1 LGNAL
6 LLRHSHAPDAR
17 TFLAYSRGVGEIRF
31 GDQTVRVTSAVL
43 DLYHLYSARPGWD
56 LEVALDGPIP
66 QLVLTGT
73 GARPAL
79 PGPSPLDV
87 AYLDRPG
94 VVTLDGRPGALMPA
108 RSELEIVELGQGKVR
123 ITGTLHTLWT
133 ALGEAATREYAIAV
147 DLEAALV
154 T

>member
-1 LGNAL
+1 M
-6 LLRHSHAPDAR
+6 
-17 TFLAYSRGVGEIRF
+17 GEIRF
-31 GDQTVRVTSAVL
+31 GDHVVRVTSATL

-56 LEVALDGPIP
+56 LEVALDGAVTE
-66 QLVLTGT
+66 LVLTGT

-79 PGPSPLDV
+79 PGPSPLEV

-94 VVTLDGRPGALMPA
+94 VVMVEGVRGAIVPV
-108 RSELEIVELGQGKVR
+108 RSELEILELGQGKVR
-123 ITGTLHTLWT
+123 ITGTLHTRWT
-133 ALGEAATREYAIAV
+133 ATGDTAVIRDYPIEV

>member
-1 LGNAL
+1 
-6 LLRHSHAPDAR
+6 
-17 TFLAYSRGVGEIRF
+17 VGEIRF
-31 GDQTVRVTSAVL
+31 GDQLVRVTSAVL

-56 LEVALDGPIP
+56 LAVSLDGAVPE
-66 QLVLTGT
+66 LVLTGT

-79 PGPSPLDV
+79 PGPSPLEV

-94 VVTLDGRPGALMPA
+94 VVTVEGKRGAIVPV
-108 RSELEIVELGQGKVR
+108 RSELEIVEMGQGKVR
-123 ITGTLHTLWT
+123 IRGTLHTQWT
-133 ALGEAATREYAIAV
+133 AIGEDARRAYPIAV

>member
-1 LGNAL
+1 
-6 LLRHSHAPDAR
+6 
-17 TFLAYSRGVGEIRF
+17 VGEIRF
-31 GDQTVRVTSAVL
+31 GEQLVRVTSAVL

-56 LEVALDGPIP
+56 LAVSLDGAVPE
-66 QLVLTGT
+66 LVLTGT

-79 PGPSPLDV
+79 PGPSPLEV

-94 VVTLDGRPGALMPA
+94 VVMVEGKRGAIVPV
-108 RSELEIVELGQGKVR
+108 RSELEIVEMGQGKVR
-123 ITGTLHTLWT
+123 IRGTLHTQWT
-133 ALGEAATREYAIAV
+133 AIGEEAGRAYPIAV

>member
-1 LGNAL
+1 MSDG
-6 LLRHSHAPDAR
+6 RMAPDSR
-17 TFLAYSRGVGEIRF
+17 YSSRVGEIRF
-31 GDQTVRVTSAVL
+31 GEQLVRVTSATL

-56 LEVALDGPIP
+56 LEVHLDGAVPE
-66 QLVLTGT
+66 LMLTGT

-79 PGPSPLDV
+79 PGPSPLEV

-94 VVTLDGRPGALMPA
+94 LVTMDGKPGAIVPVK
-108 RSELEIVELGQGKVR
+108 SELEIVELGQGKVR
-123 ITGTLHTLWT
+123 ITGTLHTRWT
-133 ALGEAATREYAIAV
+133 ALGEGAVMRAYPIAV